1 MATCGTQFIVASMSR
16 PIAHPTLLF
25 ALVSLV
31 AFLGS
36 AEAQT
41 AWSSTP
47 TTGVMTNAA
56 NWSGGVAPADNTSW
70 VFTNSSIVALTN
82 GFSNYTVAGILF
94 TTNASA
100 YGISG
105 SNFTLTGGITNF
117 STVTQIISNNLAIN
131 SSVTLTNAANSSSSF
146 IQLSGSLS
154 GNGTITYGAAN
165 NGGRLVLQ
173 SGNNTNF
180 SGALIATSGRVNLG
194 SSNSVSANADYTFNN
209 SGGAFLV
216 TANQVYNFGS
226 LSGSAAIAVNSVGTT
241 NTISVGA
248 KNSSTTF
255 SGNISTNQNGTIN
268 VIKVGS
274 GTLTL
279 SSNNAYIG
287 STTISNGVLQIGA
300 GGTIG
305 SISNTA
311 SITLAGGSLAF
322 NRSDNVAQGVNFT
335 SAALTGTG
343 GFIQMGAGTTTLTAA
358 NTFSGDTVAS
368 AGALRLSN
376 SAAIQNSALSLSG
389 GALLFDASLTTSTFG
404 GLKGSGNLAL
414 TNGSGGTV
422 ALTLNVGG
430 TATNSGIIS
439 GTGAS
444 ITKTGAG
451 TQTLSGN
458 NSYSSGTTLNSGT
471 LGVGHSS
478 ALGSGVLTVGGTSTL
493 LAAADTLNLAN
504 NISLSSGALTVDV
517 SGFTLTNSGA
527 ITGVGALTKIGAG
540 SLTITGAN
548 SYSGGTLVTAGTLIG
563 NTGALQGS
571 ITNNAAI
578 VFDQSSAGTYGGV
591 LSGSGNLTKLGSGTL
606 ILDAANTQSGGAL
619 ISAGVLQIGN
629 GGTTGSLAGLITNNA
644 TLAFNRSDNLTQ
656 SAVISGTGSLTK
668 SGNGTLTLGVNNNFS
683 GKTTINAGS
692 VAIAADARLG
702 TAPGSLVSDQLT
714 LNGGTLATT
723 ASFTLNTNRGV
734 TLGAA
739 GGSISIGAGTVLT
752 ITNSQ
757 QTVSGSGSLTKLGT
771 GTLALGGS
779 NNFSGGTLLDSG
791 TLRLQASSVISGDNI
806 IAGALG
812 VGNVTINGGLIQGN
826 SHSLYATN
834 FTINGDFAVNT
845 NSYSS
850 AGNGRATL
858 GGLFDMGGATRTIAL
873 GRWTNA
879 LGAITGGQ
887 ESLRFGNSTVFNAN
901 YTNGSLRFV
910 RDSAGT
916 ASDFVAVN
924 FTIAGQKFSGGGGF
938 VIGSNVIAT
947 FGSGSAFTNS
957 TGVLPTLT
965 MEEGGYFNLGSSVGA
980 SSQSIRSLSGTAGT
994 VTSLGTNATASTATL
1009 TISNLAGDSTA
1020 FAGRIM
1026 DGYLLTNTLGTV
1038 SSNISLAL
1046 SKSGAGTQILSGSN
1060 NYAGTT
1066 RVDFSGG
1073 LLQFAKTAS
1082 LYNGSSAS
1090 WTKTSITVN
1099 SGGTIGFNVGGTG
1112 EFSTSDVDAI
1122 LTGLGGSI
1130 SNNGLRG
1137 GSKIAF
1143 DTANAAGGS
1152 FSITNIVANST
1163 GTGSGSVGITKLG
1176 ANTLTLSGANT
1187 FTGALDVQAGTLEL
1201 VSTSGAAAG
1210 SASSVSIASSAVLL
1224 VSQSDQLN
1232 NNAAVTL
1239 SGGTIARGSGVSEV
1253 FGNLNINGASF
1264 LDFGSGASGTL
1275 QFQAYANTGSAL
1287 VAVQNFLP
1295 GNKLQFTS
1303 SSFNAGSMA
1312 DFNFGTADFSTG
1324 IEGNYF
1330 TITAIPEPYTIISA
1344 IGLLGLFGWQM
1355 VRRRTRI

>member
-1 MATCGTQFIVASMSR
+1 LAC
-16 PIAHPTLLF
+16 LLLTP
-25 ALVSLV
+25 ARLL
-31 AFLGS
+31 
-36 AEAQT
+36 AQT
-41 AWSSTP
+41 RWSSAP

-812 VGNVTINGGLIQGN
+812 VGNVTINGGLLQGN
-826 SHSLYATN
+826 AQSLYASN
-834 FTINGDFAVNT
+834 FTLNNDFAI
-845 NSYSS
+845 S
-850 AGNGRATL
+850 AGARSALGNGRTTL
-858 GGLFDMGGATRTIAL
+858 GGHFDMGGATRTISVGA
-873 GRWTNA
+873 WTNA
-879 LGAITGGQ
+879 PGVLQGGI
-887 ESLRFGNSTVFNAN
+887 ESLRFGNNTDFNAN

-910 RDSAGT
+910 RDAAGT
-916 ASDFVAVN
+916 ASDFVSVN
-924 FTIAGQKFSGGGGF
+924 FTTAGQKFSGGGGF
-938 VIGSNVIAT
+938 IIGSNVITT
-947 FGSGSAFTNS
+947 FASGSVFTNS
-957 TGVLPTLT
+957 SGVLPGITL
-965 MEEGGYFNLGSSVGA
+965 EEGGYFNLGSSNA
-980 SSQSIRSLSGTAGT
+980 ANSQSVRSLAGPAGY
-994 VTSLGTNATASTATL
+994 VTSLANAVSPSTATL
-1009 TISNLAGDSTA
+1009 TISNQAGDNTA
-1020 FAGRIM
+1020 FSGRIV
-1026 DGYLLTNTLGTV
+1026 DGSTLNAALGTSATNV
-1038 SSNISLAL
+1038 AVAL
-1046 SKSGAGTQILSGSN
+1046 VKAGAGTQILSGSN
-1060 NYAGTT
+1060 SYTGTT
-1066 RVDFSGG
+1066 TISGG
-1073 LLQFAKTAS
+1073 TLRIGAGGTSGS
-1082 LYNGSSAS
+1082 LGTGNVA
-1090 WTKTSITVN
+1090 N
-1099 SGGTIGFNVGGTG
+1099 SGGALVFNR
-1112 EFSTSDVDAI
+1112 SDS
-1122 LTGLGGSI
+1122 LTVANIISGGGS
-1130 SNNGLRG
+1130 L
-1137 GSKIAF
+1137 AQ
-1143 DTANAAGGS
+1143 A
-1152 FSITNIVANST
+1152 
-1163 GTGSGSVGITKLG
+1163 GSG
-1176 ANTLTLSGANT
+1176 TLSLTASNT
-1187 FTGALDVQAGTLEL
+1187 FTGQTVVEQGTL
-1201 VSTSGAAAG
+1201 VVNG
-1210 SASSVSIASSAVLL
+1210 SLASSQVTVNS
-1224 VSQSDQLN
+1224 
-1232 NNAAVTL
+1232 NATLGGSGSLGATAIL
-1239 SGGTIARGSGVSEV
+1239 SGGTISPGNSPGTLTLTNGLNWNGGGNYNWQIYDANSTAGSGWDLIAVTGGSWNISGLSETNRFNINLWSLAGINPDSNGAAIDFV
-1253 FGNLNINGASF
+1253 NTQSYTWRILSATNIVGAFNTNLFTLNTGAVNGTGGFANNTGGGLFSLAVDGNNLNLLFEPA
-1264 LDFGSGASGTL
+1264 A
-1275 QFQAYANTGSAL
+1275 
-1287 VAVQNFLP
+1287 
-1295 GNKLQFTS
+1295 TS
-1303 SSFNAGSMA
+1303 V
-1312 DFNFGTADFSTG
+1312 
-1324 IEGNYF
+1324 
-1330 TITAIPEPYTIISA
+1330 PEPGTWA
-1344 IGLLGLFGWQM
+1344 AGGLLTLLAGLAAA
-1355 VRRRTRI
+1355 RRRRNREKAA